1 MARQSLRIAE
11 RAELSQGP
19 AWYAVALAETAGGSL
34 DRALAAAEAARR
46 HSEDDDDRLF
56 LPRALHA
63 EGRIRL
69 FRGQY
74 AAAAELLRRTG
85 ESETAQ
91 GQRDP
96 ATRRWHADLAE
107 ALARSGA
114 VAEAEGVL
122 ARARPQAERLGR
134 FSVVAAL
141 DRSAAAVSEAR
152 GDLRPA
158 AAALQDAAARFRA
171 AGYPLEEA
179 RTALALGR
187 VLRRL
192 GDENASRAAFAES
205 LRIFTK
211 AGARAWIA
219 VVRAERDRAEAGPA
233 PLPDETSAWSEQLTS
248 TERSVVARVAQGAT
262 NREIAAGMV
271 LSVKTVE
278 AALTRA
284 YRKLGAKSR
293 VDITRIVMARPT
305 V

>member
-1 MARQSLRIAE
+1 MDV
-11 RAELSQGP
+11 P
-19 AWYAVALAETAGGSL
+19 
-34 DRALAAAEAARR
+34 
-46 HSEDDDDRLF
+46 
-56 LPRALHA
+56 
-63 EGRIRL
+63 
-69 FRGQY
+69 
-74 AAAAELLRRTG
+74 
-85 ESETAQ
+85 
-91 GQRDP
+91 
-96 ATRRWHADLAE
+96 
-107 ALARSGA
+107 
-114 VAEAEGVL
+114 
-122 ARARPQAERLGR
+122 
-134 FSVVAAL
+134 
-141 DRSAAAVSEAR
+141 VSEAR

-158 AAALQDAAARFRA
+158 AAVLQDAEARFRA

-219 VVRAERDRAEAGPA
+219 VVRAERDGADACRA
-233 PLPDETSAWSEQLTS
+233 PLPDETGAWSEQLTS